1 MDAQSGL
8 TFAVRMEQSQISSK
22 NSRRSFQKIHLE
34 MVKMLKQ
41 LPLKFHKLIDA
52 AYMQHI
58 IVGEPKSRIVQ
69 KHTFFAPKR
78 YTAGILYTDS
88 LNSA

>member
-1 MDAQSGL
+1 MLDYVTYAISGGL
-8 TFAVRMEQSQISSK
+8 AVPS
-22 NSRRSFQKIHLE
+22 
-34 MVKMLKQ
+34 MLAYTKY
-41 LPLKFHKLIDA
+41 KLR
-52 AYMQHI
+52 

-69 KHTFFAPKR
+69 KHTFFASER